1 MANKKGPLSKAEVFY
16 ITEHVKSGKDVNE
29 IALDLDRAVK
39 SIQKCVTKV
48 IKENPAKIPTAG
60 DQFARRPGV
69 TVMTENAS
77 MMADAKKKKSL
88 PSGVASCITKLKTD
102 QS

>member
-16 ITEHVKSGKDVNE
+16 INEHVKSGQGIDQ
-29 IALDLDRAVK
+29 IAIDLDRAVK
-39 SIQKCVTKV
+39 SISKCVEKAQ
-48 IKENPAKIPTAG
+48 KENAQKPMTAG

-77 MMADAKKKKSL
+77 SMGDRKYKKTL
-88 PSGVASCITKLKTD
+88 PNKTASCVTKIKAD
-102 QS
+102 E